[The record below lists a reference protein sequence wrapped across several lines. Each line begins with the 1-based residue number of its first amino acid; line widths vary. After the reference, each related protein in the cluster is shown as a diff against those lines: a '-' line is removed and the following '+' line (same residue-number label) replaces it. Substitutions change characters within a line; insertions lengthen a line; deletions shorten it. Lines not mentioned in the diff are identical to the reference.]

1 MLTHRKR
8 VNQRQPRADA
18 TEALRKPRL
27 QARDASQSQPGPEQP
42 RRSPCSPCR
51 REPRLQA
58 RAQGLEGCG
67 DHANQGHCAKT
78 SAPGTALT
86 LKADTTHNGHHP
98 ELTLRQTPYNV
109 HCLDLTLKVDTI

>member
-42 RRSPCSPCR
+42 RRSDRESHAYKRGR
-51 REPRLQA
+51 RVWRVAATMLI
-58 RAQGLEGCG
+58 R
-67 DHANQGHCAKT
+67 D
-78 SAPGTALT
+78 TA
-86 LKADTTHNGHHP
+86 
-98 ELTLRQTPYNV
+98 
-109 HCLDLTLKVDTI
+109 